1 MTPKGFKFAAING
14 GIKKSPLKDIGL
26 IVSDPPA
33 VTAAVFTSNRAKAA
47 PVLLSMKNIGNKK
60 HRAVICNSG
69 CANAATGKQGAK
81 DALKTLKLLAAQ
93 FGCATGELL
102 IASTGGIS
110 TFLPMK
116 KIEAAIPK
124 LASTLTRSP
133 SGFVRAIMTTDAW
146 PKQTAKAVAIGGKKI
161 TVWGGAKGAGMIHPD
176 MATMLCFVLTDAA
189 ISKPLLQSALKEAVD
204 ESFNSITVDGD
215 TSTNDSVFLMANGA
229 AGAKAIKKGTP
240 DWKKFAAAL
249 KEVCGILAEKIVT
262 DGEGAKR
269 IAHLSVEKAATIKE
283 ARLVAEAVAGSLLVK
298 TALYGGD
305 PNWGRIIAAV
315 GYSGAEV
322 DVEKTTLYFG
332 PHCAYRNGL
341 AIKNIER
348 KLVSEMRK
356 KKVTIRLLLNR
367 GKAQA
372 SILFCDI
379 GHNYVTLNSDYRT

>member
-1 MTPKGFKFAAING
+1 MIPKGFTFAAINA

-26 IVSDPPA
+26 IVSDPLA
-33 VTAAVFTSNRAKAA
+33 ASAAVFTTNRAKAA

-60 HRAVICNSG
+60 HRAIICNSG
-69 CANAATGKQGAK
+69 CANAATGKQGTK
-81 DALKTLKLLAAQ
+81 DALKTVKILAAQ
-93 FGCATGELL
+93 LGCTTDELL
-102 IASTGGIS
+102 AASTGGIS

-116 KIEAAIPK
+116 KIGAAIPK

-133 SGFVRAIMTTDAW
+133 AGFVRAIMTTDAW
-146 PKQTAKAVAIGGKKI
+146 PKQAARNIKVGGTTV

-176 MATMLCFVLTDAA
+176 MATMLGFILTDATVR
-189 ISKPLLQSALKEAVD
+189 KPLLQAALKEAVD

-215 TSTNDSVFLMANGA
+215 TSTNDTVFLMANAA
-229 AGAKAIKKGTP
+229 AGAKALKKGTP
-240 DWKKFAAAL
+240 DWKKFVAAL
-249 KEVCGILAEKIVT
+249 KDVCGQLAEKIVT

-269 IAHLSVEKAATIKE
+269 IAHLSVEKAASQKE
-283 ARLVAEAVAGSLLVK
+283 ARMVAEAVAGSLLVK
-298 TALYGGD
+298 TALHGGD
-305 PNWGRIIAAV
+305 PNWGRIIAAI

-341 AIKNIER
+341 AVKNVER
-348 KLVSEMRK
+348 KLAGEMRK
-356 KKVTIRLLLNR
+356 KKVSIRLLLGR

-379 GHNYVTLNSDYRT
+379 GHNYVTINSDYRT